1 MGTTSGR
8 THFVTGTPH
17 QVCAEPMMTEE
28 YVPVDL
34 ISASSSKDD
43 CPCTPENVVLSN
55 EDSETPSA
63 WSPADSDEEP
73 YIEIHFNEI
82 VALTTMIIKGGENGE
97 FVSQF
102 KLEAMYC
109 EICGPKFVTTL
120 EKDEE
125 GNLTPTQKIFE
136 ANSDDVTEVSIK
148 LMPPIIASV
157 VRIFPVQSEESTPVS
172 MQVDFKGCAVGPTTG
187 PIIETTKTMPV
198 FTTKTMPVFTTTT
211 PKAGET
217 TTQKT
222 METTTPKTMETTT
235 SKTGQTTTQGS
246 VETT

>member
-43 CPCTPENVVLSN
+43 CPCTPENVLSEN
-55 EDSETPSA
+55 EDSEIPSS
-63 WSPADSDEEP
+63 WSPEESDEEP

-82 VALTTMIIKGGENGE
+82 VALTTMVIKGGENGE

-102 KLEAMYC
+102 KIEAMYC
-109 EICGPKFVTTL
+109 DICGPKFVTTL

-125 GNLTPTQKIFE
+125 GKLQPVHKIFD
-136 ANSDDVTEVSIK
+136 ANTDDSTEVSIK
-148 LMPPIIASV
+148 LMPPIIASR
-157 VRIFPVQSEESTPVS
+157 VRIYPVVTEDSTPIS
-172 MQVDFKGCAVGPTTG
+172 MQVDFKGCEVGPTTG
-187 PIIETTKTMPV
+187 PN
-198 FTTKTMPVFTTTT
+198 
-211 PKAGET
+211 
-217 TTQKT
+217 
-222 METTTPKTMETTT
+222 
-235 SKTGQTTTQGS
+235 
-246 VETT
+246 VE